1 MYIFHY
7 PSHPNSANTLRFIL
21 HHCSVVMAENSLES
35 IPVYLKQ
42 SLIPQSAK
50 AAEAQ
55 LRSLDQQ
62 PHFAIN
68 LLNVIAST
76 SVEPPVRLA
85 AALFLK
91 NLIRRRWVN
100 EDGEY
105 ITHSDDV
112 QYIKSEILNIMVKLP
127 NNLQVQVGESISII
141 AELDFP
147 HRWENLIDDLVVK
160 LSGDDF
166 VLNKG
171 ILIVAHSIFKKWR
184 PLFRSDELFL
194 EIKMVLD
201 KFAVPFMALLARTDQ
216 LIDAAISQ
224 NDKASLEIYM
234 DCLLLEVQIYYD
246 LNCQDIP
253 EFFENN
259 IKDGFA
265 IMHKYL
271 NLQTTL
277 VGDADDD
284 EEVDILIKTKTAI
297 IQLVSLYVTRYAE
310 EFDWLVQTFITSVWQ
325 LVSAEYISKQQK
337 YDLLAV
343 TALNFL
349 SSITQVQKYK
359 NLFDNQQAI
368 SEIIE
373 KIILP
378 NISFREADKE
388 AFEDEPISYVRGD
401 LEGSDFESRRK
412 SATDFLRELKEV
424 NTNLLTSTVMSYVD
438 QFLLKDDWESK
449 DKAIYLFSSLAAKG
463 SVTNIGV
470 TSTNMLVDVVQFFT
484 KNIASYLVGDANPIL
499 KTDAIK
505 FILTFRNQLTKEQ
518 LLTTIPLLIKHL
530 QDSNPV
536 VYTYAAITIDKLLSM
551 TDLSSSAHAPVFDK
565 QDIRSYVNDLL
576 SNLFRLIL
584 STSVPEKLS
593 ENEFLIKCIM
603 HVLHTAEDS
612 IDQQTSETM
621 IKQLLEILSVIAKN
635 PANPRFTHYVF
646 ESLGFLVKFFSGS
659 ANGVLSLIQLIV
671 PSLLQIL
678 SEDVQ
683 EFVPYSFQLL
693 SFLLESLPQNL
704 PLPEQYVAL
713 IHPLMLPVVWEY
725 RGNVPGVTRLLI
737 AIMER
742 DATSFAQGELAPLL
756 GVFQKLIAS
765 RTNDSYGFDLLLSIL
780 LNFSQSAL
788 SSYLN
793 QIAVLLLTRLKG
805 SRTDK
810 FIKKF
815 VSFLMSLCCI
825 PLNDRYK
832 SRTDIN
838 ADFTV
843 KFIESVQTGVFRQ
856 IYNSFILP
864 TTSTYANLQDKK
876 VACIGLAQ
884 LVTSA
889 GFVQGEC
896 SDLVAASVEQLCSNL
911 SNIKGLTANSSSAV
925 GNTISGDSSVASV
938 AINELDLESAAYG
951 SNFSKL
957 VSILIKPFDP
967 VPQVANEDSRA
978 VSTTTVSTLMPLLS
992 LGLSSQLS
1000 QGAQSVISEF
1010 QAQ

>member
-1 MYIFHY
+1 
-7 PSHPNSANTLRFIL
+7 
-21 HHCSVVMAENSLES
+21 MAENSLEA

-42 SLIPQSAK
+42 SLDPQTAK
-50 AAEAQ
+50 AAENQ
-55 LRSLDQQ
+55 LRSLEQQ
-62 PHFAIN
+62 PQFAIN
-68 LLNVIAST
+68 LLNVIAAT

-85 AALFLK
+85 AALFFK

-105 ITHSDDV
+105 LLHGDDV
-112 QYIKSEILNIMVKLP
+112 HYVKAEILNTMVKLP
-127 NNLQVQVGESISII
+127 NNLQVQLGESISII

-147 HRWENLIDDLVVK
+147 HRWENLIDDLVAK
-160 LSGDDF
+160 LSGEDF

-171 ILIVAHSIFKKWR
+171 ILLVAHSIFKKWR

-216 LIDAAISQ
+216 LIDGAIAQ
-224 NDKASLEIYM
+224 NDRASLEIYM

-259 IKDGFA
+259 LNDGMA

-271 NLQTTL
+271 NLKTNL
-277 VGDADDD
+277 VGDTDDD
-284 EEVDILIKTKTAI
+284 EDVDVLIKTKTAI

-310 EFDWLVQTFITSVWQ
+310 EFDHLVQTFITSIWQ
-325 LVSAEYISKQQK
+325 LVSAEHISEQQK

-349 SSITQVQKYK
+349 SSIAQILKY
-359 NLFDNQQAI
+359 NSLFNSEQAL
-368 SEIIE
+368 SEIME

-378 NISFREADKE
+378 NIAFREADKE
-388 AFEDEPISYVRGD
+388 HFEDEPISYVRAD
-401 LEGSDFESRRK
+401 LEGTDFESRRK
-412 SATDFLRELKEV
+412 SSTDFLRELKEV
-424 NTNLLTSTVMSYVD
+424 NTALLTTSVMTYVN
-438 QFLLKDDWESK
+438 QFLSQPNWENK

-484 KNIASYLVGDANPIL
+484 DNIASYLVGDANPIL

-518 LLTTIPLLIKHL
+518 LLTTIPLLINHL
-530 QDSNPV
+530 RDLNPV

-551 TDLSSSAHAPVFDK
+551 TDLSNAAHAPVFNK
-565 QDIRSYVNDLL
+565 QDIGGSVNDILG
-576 SNLFRLIL
+576 NLFSLIL
-584 STSVPEKLS
+584 ATTVPEKLS
-593 ENEFLIKCIM
+593 ENEFLIKCVM
-603 HVLHTAEDS
+603 RVLNTAEDS
-612 IDQQTSETM
+612 VDEQFRETI
-621 IKQLLEILSVIAKN
+621 IKKLLEILSVIAKN

-646 ESLGFLVKFFSGS
+646 ESLGLLVKFSPS
-659 ANGVLSLIQLIV
+659 NEPTTAQSLIQLVV

-693 SFLLESLPQNL
+693 SYLLERLPTGL
-704 PLPEQYVAL
+704 ALPEQYTAL
-713 IHPLMLPVVWEY
+713 VRPLLLPVVWEF

-742 DATSFAQGELAPLL
+742 DVNPFTQNELTPLL

-765 RTNDSYGFDLLLSIL
+765 KTNDTYGFDLLQSIILNIPSSNLSG
-780 LNFSQSAL
+780 
-788 SSYLN
+788 YMN
-793 QIAVLLLTRLKG
+793 QIAVLLLTRLKT
-805 SRTDK
+805 SRTEK

-815 VSFLMSLCCI
+815 VSFLTALCCI
-825 PLNDRYK
+825 PLNDKYK
-832 SRTDIN
+832 GRSDIN
-838 ADFTV
+838 ADFVV
-843 KFIESVQTGVFRQ
+843 KFIDSVQAGVFRQ
-856 IYNSFILP
+856 IFNSFILP
-864 TTSTYANLQDKK
+864 TSATFANLQDKK
-876 VACIGLAQ
+876 VACIGLSQFVISQ
-884 LVTSA
+884 LFSS
-889 GFVQGEC
+889 EY
-896 SDLVAASVEQLCSNL
+896 SDLIVPSAEQLCTNL
-911 SNIKGLTANSSSAV
+911 SNLKGVAANSLNIV
-925 GNTISGDSSVASV
+925 GNTITGDANTTSV

-951 SNFSKL
+951 SNFSRL

-967 VPQVANEDSRA
+967 ISQITSEDSRA
-978 VSTTTVSTLMPLLS
+978 VCQATVSNLSGLLGQGL
-992 LGLSSQLS
+992 LGQLSSASQAVIAEFLS
-1000 QGAQSVISEF
+1000 K
-1010 QAQ
+1010 

>member
-1 MYIFHY
+1 
-7 PSHPNSANTLRFIL
+7 
-21 HHCSVVMAENSLES
+21 MAENTLES

-105 ITHSDDV
+105 VTHSDDV

-147 HRWENLIDDLVVK
+147 HRWENLIDDLVAK

-216 LIDAAISQ
+216 LIDTAISL

-259 IKDGFA
+259 MKEGFA

-284 EEVDILIKTKTAI
+284 EEVDVLIKTKTAI

-325 LVSAEYISKQQK
+325 LVSAEFISKQQK

-349 SSITQVQKYK
+349 SSITQVHKYN

-388 AFEDEPISYVRGD
+388 TFEDEPISYVRAD
-401 LEGSDFESRRK
+401 LEGTDFESRRK

-424 NTNLLTSTVMSYVD
+424 NTTLLTTTVMSYVD
-438 QFLLKDDWESK
+438 QFLLRDDWENK

-484 KNIASYLVGDANPIL
+484 NNIASYLVGDANPIL

-551 TDLSSSAHAPVFDK
+551 TDLSSPAHAPVFDK

-593 ENEFLIKCIM
+593 ENEFLIKCVM

-612 IDQQTSETM
+612 VDQQTSETM

-646 ESLGFLVKFFSGS
+646 ESLGFLVKFRSTNE
-659 ANGVLSLIQLIV
+659 ALSFINLIV

-693 SFLLESLPQNL
+693 SYLLERLPEGL

-713 IHPLMLPVVWEY
+713 VHPLMLPVVWEY

-742 DATSFAQGELAPLL
+742 DATPFSQGELAPLL

-780 LNFSQSAL
+780 LNIPLGAL

-793 QIAVLLLTRLKG
+793 QVAVLLLTRLKS

-825 PLNDRYK
+825 PLNEKYK
-832 SRTDIN
+832 SRTDVN
-838 ADFTV
+838 AEFAV
-843 KFIESVQTGVFRQ
+843 RFIESVQAGVFRQ

-864 TTSTYANLQDKK
+864 TSSTYANLQDKK
-876 VACIGLAQ
+876 VALLGLAQ
-884 LVTSA
+884 LVTSSV
-889 GFVQGEC
+889 FVQGEYR
-896 SDLVAASVEQLCSNL
+896 DLVASSVEQLCSNL

-925 GNTISGDSSVASV
+925 GNTISGDSGVASV

-978 VSTTTVSTLMPLLS
+978 ISTTTVSTLLPLLS
-992 LGLSSQLS
+992 LGLQGQLS
-1000 QGAQSVISEF
+1000 QSAQNVITEYQSH
-1010 QAQ
+1010 